1 MILRVLEQYV
11 EPCASYAPY
20 RSRVVWGSVLLL
32 DRSRL
37 VEHER
42 VLVASG
48 IHSRR
53 RAADELGV
61 EDPEGEY
68 RRWLEEERAVEGK

>member
-1 MILRVLEQYV
+1 MVLRVLEQETGV
-11 EPCASYAPY
+11 SYAPY
-20 RSRVVWGSVLLL
+20 RTRIVWGSVLPT

-37 VEHER
+37 VADER
-42 VLVASG
+42 VLVESG

-61 EDPEGEY
+61 DDPDAEFS
-68 RRWLEEERAVEGK
+68 RWLEEQEMVGGGPA